1 MRRTIELGADMI
13 GSDGEKLGVVDS
25 LVVDPASGQ
34 ERAIIVRKGWFF
46 PTDKIVPIDLVE
58 RVEDGN
64 VHVRL
69 SSAEAD
75 QMSEYMDSD
84 YVMPPA
90 GYYGAGGYMWPATPY
105 VADGYTIDDEVRE
118 RMPDAVMLSEGTLVL
133 DVDEDEV
140 GRITEIASDEQGRV
154 QGFRVEQGFFRH
166 HDRYIPAHLVASA
179 DDVVVRLSV
188 DKDTLEDTTGPQI
201 RDDERR
207 DG

>member
-1 MRRTIELGADMI
+1 MIIELGADII

-25 LVVDPASGQ
+25 LVVDPAGGH
-34 ERAIIVRKGWFF
+34 ERAIIVREGWFF
-46 PTDKIVPIDLVE
+46 PTDKIVPIELVE
-58 RVEDGN
+58 RVEDGK

-75 QMSEYMDSD
+75 QMMEYLDSD

-105 VADGYTIDDEVRE
+105 VAAGLMVDEEVRE
-118 RMPDAVMLSEGTLVL
+118 RMPNAVMLSEGTMVA
-133 DVDEDEV
+133 DKDDDEV

-166 HDRYIPAHLVASA
+166 HERYIPAHLVETA

-188 DKDTLEDTTGPQI
+188 DKDSLEEVTGSQV
-201 RDDERR
+201 RDAGRR
-207 DG
+207 EG

>member
-1 MRRTIELGADMI
+1 MTIELGADII

-25 LVVDPASGQ
+25 LVIDPAGGR

-46 PTDKIVPIDLVE
+46 PTDKIVPIELVDH
-58 RVEDGN
+58 VEQGK

-69 SSAEAD
+69 SRAEAD
-75 QMSEYMDSD
+75 QMMEYMDAD

-105 VADGYTIDDEVRE
+105 VASDLMVDDEVRE
-118 RMPDAVMLSEGTLVL
+118 RMPNAVMLSEGTMVV
-133 DVDEDEV
+133 DKDEDEV

-166 HDRYIPAHLVASA
+166 HDRYIPANLVETA

-188 DKDTLEDTTGPQI
+188 DKASLADMTGQQI
-201 RDDERR
+201 VDAERR
-207 DG
+207 AG

>member
-1 MRRTIELGADMI
+1 MTIELGADII

-25 LVVDPASGQ
+25 LVVDPTGGQ
-34 ERAIIVRKGWFF
+34 ERAIVVRKGWFF
-46 PTDKIVPIDLVE
+46 PTDKIVPIELVD

-75 QMSEYMDSD
+75 QMMEYMDAD

-105 VADGYTIDDEVRE
+105 VTRGLMVDDEIRE
-118 RMPDAVMLSEGTLVL
+118 RMPNAVMLSEGTMVI
-133 DVDEDEV
+133 DKDNDEV

-166 HDRYIPAHLVASA
+166 HERYIPANLVETA

-188 DKDTLEDTTGPQI
+188 EKDSLEELTGAV
-201 RDDERR
+201 ERR
-207 DG
+207 GG